1 MKNFIVIFIAAVL
14 LAMNSFG
21 QLNPVNN
28 LDWEHWYIMP
38 NNYFILSWDEPEPSE
53 DTLIG
58 YNVYRENDLYCFTT
72 DLSLYHTA
80 GASNCEEDFVVYQGG
95 MSFHAHVTAVYNS
108 TLEESGYTETVYCV
122 GLLIGIDTYKNPKPE
137 TIISPNPTNGIIQ
150 INLEDVNEVEIYS
163 QTGELAF
170 CAKQPESIDLYE
182 LPKGIYFIRVING
195 HQVFSEKVILQ

>member
-1 MKNFIVIFIAAVL
+1 M
-14 LAMNSFG
+14 
-21 QLNPVNN
+21 
-28 LDWEHWYIMP
+28 
-38 NNYFILSWDEPEPSE
+38 
-53 DTLIG
+53 
-58 YNVYRENDLYCFTT
+58 
-72 DLSLYHTA
+72 
-80 GASNCEEDFVVYQGG
+80 VYQGG

-195 HQVFSEKVILQ
+195 HQVFSEKVILH